1 MHAEH
6 KAVPPVS
13 PVSDTGFSL
22 GALSPT
28 TEVLWLLLAHLCLP
42 QAGFQPGVESA
53 SQQMQVSV
61 LLGVLTSTHHL
72 CRRSH
77 PLISVTDRFL
87 PLQSN
92 RLW

>member
-28 TEVLWLLLAHLCLP
+28 TEVLLAHLCLP